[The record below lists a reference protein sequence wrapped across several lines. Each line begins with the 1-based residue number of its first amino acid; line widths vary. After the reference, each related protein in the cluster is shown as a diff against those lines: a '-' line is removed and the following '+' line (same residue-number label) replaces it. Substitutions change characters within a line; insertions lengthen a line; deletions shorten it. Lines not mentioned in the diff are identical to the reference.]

1 MTQPY
6 VTYVAAAGQR
16 DFDVPFPYINR
27 SHVKVRV
34 NGTPVVPF
42 SWPSATRLRLPAGVA
57 GGAAI
62 EIERETPVEEQLV
75 KFQDG
80 NILTSE
86 DLNIAVQQL
95 LYKQQ
100 EVTGLYDRSL
110 RAAQVRVGDS
120 LGIVTNPEDVAQEL
134 AELVLENQVLDTFR
148 ARISDIDLNANSILS
163 QSLAL
168 NDLTSV
174 VDTLLG
180 GDPGTGIAT
189 LIQQEQ
195 TERIAGDAA
204 LASTLSLIGARSGDN
219 LSFILD
225 TNSVRVSPTES
236 MAQRFSAL
244 VAQDGTNTAAIQSEQ
259 NARVAAD
266 AALTTSLNTLGT
278 RVGAAEAAIV
288 AEQTARASGDAAEA
302 SARQALAARVTTAEQ
317 DINAAEA
324 AITAEQ
330 TARANGDGALSSSLN
345 ALTARVTSTEG
356 GLSAAQAD
364 ILAEQTARA
373 AGDGAN
379 ATAISGLSARMTTA
393 EGDINAAEA
402 AIVTEQNA
410 RVSADSALASSIS
423 TLSTTVGG
431 NTAAVSTLQSS
442 VNGLQARY
450 GVSLDVN
457 GYVTG
462 FVQNNNGVSGD
473 FTVIADRFAIVT
485 PGAAPTVPFEVSGG
499 VVRIK
504 QAAIGN
510 LDVERLNSGALN
522 AEITQNGDWR
532 VGTGRIIWDNGTHM
546 KVAGVG
552 FGSTGQ
558 FIEWFGPK
566 MDIGLCSEAN
576 AISYLKTNG
585 DAYFGGSLSAGI
597 LKNSA
602 QTTDIG
608 ASASVTVG
616 PFGTNGNPIQVL
628 TGYSAESQNI
638 ATYPATSQGVT
649 NWSNA
654 VSAWGA
660 TPQGSLGARAV
671 DATKAISCNVVV
683 LVERTVSGSTN
694 SGWVALTITGGT
706 ERLEGYEP
714 VPGDGT
720 PGELLYTRVVSG
732 TITSTDN
739 AGGTADRTFTATIT
753 TRTNATL
760 GTILRQSVSVLA
772 TEE

>member
-6 VTYVAAAGQR
+6 VTYVAASGQR

-42 SWPSATRLRLPAGVA
+42 SWPSATRLRLPAEVA
-57 GGAAI
+57 AGASI

-80 NILTSE
+80 NILTAE

-120 LGIVTNPEDVAQEL
+120 LGIVTNPENVAQEL

-163 QSLAL
+163 QALAL

-180 GDPGTGIAT
+180 GDPGAGIAT

-195 TERIAGDAA
+195 TARIAGDAA

-219 LSFILD
+219 LSFIID

-244 VAQDGTNTAAIQSEQ
+244 LAQDGANTAAIQSEQ

-266 AALTTSLNTLGT
+266 DALTTSLNTLGT
-278 RVGAAEAAIV
+278 RVGSAEAAIV
-288 AEQTARASGDAAEA
+288 AEQS
-302 SARQALAARVTTAEQ
+302 
-317 DINAAEA
+317 
-324 AITAEQ
+324 
-330 TARANGDGALSSSLN
+330 
-345 ALTARVTSTEG
+345 
-356 GLSAAQAD
+356 
-364 ILAEQTARA
+364 
-373 AGDGAN
+373 
-379 ATAISGLSARMTTA
+379 
-393 EGDINAAEA
+393 
-402 AIVTEQNA
+402 A
-410 RVSADSALASSIS
+410 RVSSDSALASSIS

-442 VNGLQARY
+442 VDGLQARY

-462 FVQNNNGVSGD
+462 FVQNNNGTSGD
-473 FTVIADRFAIVT
+473 FTIVADRFAIVT
-485 PGAAPTVPFEVSGG
+485 PGSAPTVPFEVSGG

-552 FGSTGQ
+552 FGTTGQ

-597 LKNSA
+597 LKNGA
-602 QTTDIG
+602 QSTEIG
-608 ASASVTVG
+608 PSASVTVG

-628 TGYSAESQNI
+628 TGYSVESRDI

-649 NWSNA
+649 NWQSA

-660 TPQGSLGARAV
+660 APQGPLGARTV
-671 DATKAISCNVVV
+671 DATKAISCNAVVRV
-683 LVERTVSGSTN
+683 DRSVSGSTT
-694 SGWVALTITGGT
+694 SGWVTLTVTGGT
-706 ERLEGYEP
+706 ESLEGYEP
-714 VPGDGT
+714 LPGDGT
-720 PGELLYTRVVSG
+720 TGELVYTRSVSG

-739 AGGTADRTFTATIT
+739 AGGTANRTFIATLT

-760 GTILRQSVSVLA
+760 GTILRQSVSVIA

>member
-27 SHVKVRV
+27 PHVKVRV

-42 SWPSATRLRLPAGVA
+42 SWPSATRLRLPAAVA
-57 GGAAI
+57 AGAAI

-80 NILTSE
+80 NILTAE

-100 EVTGLYDRSL
+100 EVTGLYERSL
-110 RAAQVRVGDS
+110 KAAQVRVGDN
-120 LGIVTNPEDVAQEL
+120 LGIATNPETVAQEL
-134 AELVLENQVLDTFR
+134 AELVLETDVLNEFR
-148 ARISDIDLNANSILS
+148 TRVADIDLNANSLIA
-163 QSLAL
+163 QSVEIGNLRAVV
-168 NDLTSV
+168 DALTSA
-174 VDTLLG
+174 
-180 GDPGTGIAT
+180 DPGAGVAT
-189 LIQQEQ
+189 LIEQEQ
-195 TERIAGDAA
+195 TARIAGDNA
-204 LASTLSLIGARSGDN
+204 LAQTIDLVGARSGDN
-219 LSFILD
+219 LSFILNL
-225 TNSVRVSPTES
+225 NSVRVSPSETLG
-236 MAQRFSAL
+236 QRLTSI
-244 VAQDGTNTAAIQSEQ
+244 TAASASTQAS
-259 NARVAAD
+259 V
-266 AALTTSLNTLGT
+266 LS
-278 RVGAAEAAIV
+278 
-288 AEQTARASGDAAEA
+288 EQTARVAGDTALASDISLIGARSGDGSAFVLNENTVRLSGNVSLGTRLSGIDAA
-302 SARQALAARVTTAEQ
+302 L
-317 DINAAEA
+317 
-324 AITAEQ
+324 
-330 TARANGDGALSSSLN
+330 
-345 ALTARVTSTEG
+345 
-356 GLSAAQAD
+356 
-364 ILAEQTARA
+364 
-373 AGDGAN
+373 GAN
-379 ATAISGLSARMTTA
+379 S
-393 EGDINAAEA
+393 A
-402 AIVTEQNA
+402 AIVNEQNA
-410 RVSADSALASSIS
+410 RVSADNALAQDIS
-423 TLSTTVGG
+423 VVSTTLNG

-462 FVQNNNGVSGD
+462 FVQNNNGTSGD
-473 FTVIADRFAIVT
+473 FTILADRFAIVT

-504 QAAIGN
+504 QAAIGS

-522 AEITQNGDWR
+522 ATITQNGDWN

-552 FGSTGQ
+552 FGSAGQ

-566 MDIGLCSEAN
+566 MDIAFCSEAN

-602 QTTDIG
+602 QSTDTG
-608 ASASVTVG
+608 ASSSVTVG
-616 PFGTNGNPIQVL
+616 PFGTNGNPIQIL
-628 TGYSAESQNI
+628 TGYSAESRDT
-638 ATYPATSQGVT
+638 ATYPATSTGVS
-649 NWSNA
+649 NWSSA

-660 TPQGSLGARAV
+660 TPTGPLGARTV
-671 DATKAISCNVVV
+671 DATKAISCTVTVR
-683 LVERTVSGSTN
+683 LDRTVSGSTTT
-694 SGWVALTITGGT
+694 GWATLTVTGGS
-706 ERLEGYEP
+706 ERLTGYEP

-720 PGELLYTRVVSG
+720 TGELVYTRTVVG

-739 AGGTADRTFTATIT
+739 AGGTQDRTFTATIT

-760 GTILRQSVSVLA
+760 GTIIRQSVSVLA